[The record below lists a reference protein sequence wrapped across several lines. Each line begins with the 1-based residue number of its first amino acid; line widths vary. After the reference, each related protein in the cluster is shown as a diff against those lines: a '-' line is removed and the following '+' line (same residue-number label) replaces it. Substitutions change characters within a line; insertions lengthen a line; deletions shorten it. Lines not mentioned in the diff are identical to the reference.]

1 MGKEARAAQTADT
14 LASKRVFRYA
24 LGSLGTGGYN
34 TLPGLVLVY
43 YLTDSIKVTALAAGI
58 ILAVTKIWD
67 VLIDPVIGA
76 LSDYSLR
83 KRGSRKLFMVIGA
96 LSIPLFFTLTF
107 AVPPGTP
114 PLLAAIWVVVAFLLS
129 ATAFSL
135 FQVPYL
141 ALPAELTPS
150 YDERTRILS
159 WRVIVLTVAILL
171 FGAGGP
177 ELRSA
182 FENESLGYLIMA
194 LAAGIV
200 ISVAMLI
207 ASKEAPTLS
216 VGADAVP
223 PKPARGSILRHY
235 RESIAVLKR
244 SRPLRI
250 LLAGFAIQALAIG
263 LMLATAQY
271 IAAWVLHDPSQ
282 LTFLFA
288 SLVAPALLFTPLWK
302 GVADRIGKER
312 GFIISSVVFGLAALS
327 TIGLLVE
334 PGPWLYVP
342 VVLVGIGFAGMQSLP
357 MAMLPDVISHD
368 AKTHGEGHAGT
379 FSGVWTAGETTGLA
393 LGAMILT
400 VALTIGGYIESA
412 AGEIVVQ
419 PESAVVGIILSFS
432 VLPAVLIGLSFFFL
446 RRYPLRKVDIE

>member
-1 MGKEARAAQTADT
+1 MGKEAGAVGAAEKLT
-14 LASKRVFRYA
+14 KRSVFRYA

-43 YLTDSIKVTALAAGI
+43 YLTDSIKVTALAAGV

-107 AVPPGTP
+107 SVPPGTP
-114 PLLAAIWVVVAFLLS
+114 PILAALWVVVAFLLS

-207 ASKEAPTLS
+207 ASKEAPA
-216 VGADAVP
+216 VNVADAEP
-223 PKPARGSILRHY
+223 PKPARGSILSYY
-235 RESIAVLKR
+235 RDSIAVLKR
-244 SRPLRI
+244 SRAFRI

-312 GFIISSVVFGLAALS
+312 GFIIASVVFGLAALS
-327 TIGLLVE
+327 TIGLLVS

-368 AKTHGEGHAGT
+368 AKSHGEGHAGT

-393 LGAMILT
+393 FGAMILT

-432 VLPAVLIGLSFFFL
+432 VIPAALIGLSFFFL